1 MKRTYALLLSVL
13 ILCVVFPSYARADAE
28 AASQTPLT
36 PVAQLVDGAGNVI
49 FSDKVVEDAFRN
61 VLGIPQGPIT
71 KAQLNRLGGNRTELI
86 ISSPEPITAD
96 LSVLQLCTNLK
107 TLRLTKVT
115 PANLQAIPAAKG
127 LAFFWATE
135 IQITDLRFLAGMK
148 QLSDVMIGRCPC
160 ADISAVTQ
168 IPQLV
173 NFNIDTYVPDIT
185 PLFSCRNLVSVSLP
199 DLTDAQVNTLLDNMG
214 GRLTGLG
221 LLNSAITEQT
231 LERIAGLKLNH
242 LMLDNIPVQSI
253 HPIWNIKTLQTVDL
267 FKMKIDSLE
276 GIQRL
281 TKLKRISL
289 LEITGLKDYS
299 PLFQVTNLRALKI
312 STMLSPDFQDVQALK
327 NLEELTLDTLY
338 GKIDLTPVF
347 TLTNLRQLSLN
358 NVRITTF
365 EGIEGLTSLT
375 DLSLFQIHGIQ
386 DYTPL
391 SGLKKI
397 QSVSTDIPGEL
408 PAGLPIN

>member
-1 MKRTYALLLSVL
+1 
-13 ILCVVFPSYARADAE
+13 
-28 AASQTPLT
+28 
-36 PVAQLVDGAGNVI
+36 
-49 FSDKVVEDAFRN
+49 
-61 VLGIPQGPIT
+61 
-71 KAQLNRLGGNRTELI
+71 
-86 ISSPEPITAD
+86 
-96 LSVLQLCTNLK
+96 
-107 TLRLTKVT
+107 
-115 PANLQAIPAAKG
+115 
-127 LAFFWATE
+127 
-135 IQITDLRFLAGMK
+135 
-148 QLSDVMIGRCPC
+148 
-160 ADISAVTQ
+160 
-168 IPQLV
+168 
-173 NFNIDTYVPDIT
+173 
-185 PLFSCRNLVSVSLP
+185 
-199 DLTDAQVNTLLDNMG
+199 
-214 GRLTGLG
+214 
-221 LLNSAITEQT
+221 
-231 LERIAGLKLNH
+231 
-242 LMLDNIPVQSI
+242 MLDNIPVQSI
-253 HPIWNIKTLQTVDL
+253 HPIWNIKHCRPSIYSNE
-267 FKMKIDSLE
+267 IDSLE